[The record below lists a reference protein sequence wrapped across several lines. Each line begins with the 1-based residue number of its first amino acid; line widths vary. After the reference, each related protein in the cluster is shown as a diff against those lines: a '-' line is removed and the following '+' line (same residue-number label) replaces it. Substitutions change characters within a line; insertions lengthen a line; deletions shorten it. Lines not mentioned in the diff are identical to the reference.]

1 MSPSPIPPKLD
12 KKSKIYKKVTYNKS
26 LTNKP
31 SSSILISCQV
41 AIHMISP
48 PHPYHNPT
56 PSLHCH
62 VTPILPSKCFI
73 SILIFK
79 KNYLTKFLAT
89 KFKTYHNYFYQIIP
103 YRASVGVAC
112 YVVHFLFVSFEL
124 VYQFETWKLLKWFCT
139 N

>member
-1 MSPSPIPPKLD
+1 MSPSSVSPKLE
-12 KKSKIYKKVTYNKS
+12 KKSRTLQTSYKS

-41 AIHMISP
+41 AIHMILSSC
-48 PHPYHNPT
+48 PYHNPT
-56 PSLHCH
+56 PSFYRH
-62 VTPILPSKCFI
+62 VTLMLPSNSFI

-79 KNYLTKFLAT
+79 ILPHKIFSQKI
-89 KFKTYHNYFYQIIP
+89 KYFYQIIP
-103 YRASVGVAC
+103 YRVSFGVTC

-124 VYQFETWKLLKWFCT
+124 MYQFETWELLKWFCT